1 MVHICHLISI
11 VLYYQYSP
19 LPRSTI
25 LTLQGSGNRRLAKF
39 ISTNKKKGHSQIY
52 FSQTSNWTKQGS
64 TMLQSMIPHE
74 KDQQDISH
82 KWGRPY
88 SSKTRVRYKT
98 NVAQTTKQ
106 SGICIKFLF
115 FLHDKFFFYLSRSK
129 QIGTYHRKWLNLTL
143 ETNVQSPPALKQNIK
158 NKSQSDSK
166 GNTKGRPSDTC
177 ALIIN
182 TLAQ

>member
-25 LTLQGSGNRRLAKF
+25 LTLQGSGNRRLTKF

-115 FLHDKFFFYLSRSK
+115 FLHDKFFFYLSRSR
-129 QIGTYHRKWLNLTL
+129 Q
-143 ETNVQSPPALKQNIK
+143 TNWYLPSEMVEFDPWNQRSVTSRIK
-158 NKSQSDSK
+158 TKYKEQKSIWFK
-166 GNTKGRPSDTC
+166 R
-177 ALIIN
+177 
-182 TLAQ
+182 